1 MKFGTSGSSLS
12 IRGKD
17 FFDAS
22 FFHAEKTRP
31 LFYKFIAELKEMCDA
46 AQPTPTHHF
55 LRELIE
61 DKRVM
66 RWYTQN
72 IDGLED
78 RVGLDTSVT
87 VKTESVEFKNVPVVG
102 LHGTLAKL
110 SCTVCK
116 TTVEYEQHETLKS
129 GSAPD
134 CGTCKE
140 RQVQREE
147 RGQRRIKGGILRPDI
162 VLYNEPHPQGDLIAE
177 HLAADIA
184 RRPTMLLVVGTS
196 LKVVGL
202 KRMIKDIAKAV
213 HANSS
218 DGLVVY
224 LNKTGIQAKSEWK
237 SVFDCELVGESDR
250 WVDLFR
256 AHRKQ
261 PKAKSTSE
269 TSPRPISVEKKPT
282 FAEMAARKNP
292 NVPKECKDETK
303 GAVTPVKPPAKAKRI
318 DTFFKHVK
326 STSATTLAAKATQK
340 TKQDDSAKENS
351 PSLIS
356 GDNKRS
362 SARLQRAL

>member
-1 MKFGTSGSSLS
+1 VS

-22 FFHAEKTRP
+22 FFYADKTRP
-31 LFYKFIAELKEMCDA
+31 LFYKFIAELKEICDA

-61 DKRVM
+61 EKRVM

-72 IDGLED
+72 IDGLEE

-87 VKTESVEFKNVPVVG
+87 VKKPGSGESKSVPVVG

-116 TTVEYEQHETLKS
+116 SSVAYEQHEALKN
-129 GSAPD
+129 GTAPD
-134 CGTCKE
+134 CGACKE

-162 VLYNEPHPQGDLIAE
+162 VLYSEPHPQGDLIAE

-184 RRPTMLLVVGTS
+184 RRPTMLLVIGTS

-213 HANSS
+213 HTYSS

-237 SVFDCELVGESDR
+237 SVFDCELVGESDQ

-256 AHRKQ
+256 AHGK
-261 PKAKSTSE
+261 KAAAGQ
-269 TSPRPISVEKKPT
+269 KPT
-282 FAEMAARKNP
+282 FAEMARKNSTP
-292 NVPKECKDETK
+292 TGSKSEPTEV
-303 GAVTPVKPPAKAKRI
+303 VTPVKPPAKAKRI

-326 STSATTLAAKATQK
+326 STSATALAGKAKPRPADESCRENTGVPVAENAT
-340 TKQDDSAKENS
+340 A
-351 PSLIS
+351 
-356 GDNKRS
+356 KRS